1 MDIEIQK
8 TVEPC
13 MRTSTN
19 LAIEDP
25 TRIPWPGAAWNN
37 PGTSR
42 VKDVTGLRLV
52 REAYGPSGEP
62 YKLLVGK
69 LSGKEAYVLTA
80 SNGERML
87 LKDLQG
93 NLVTDPR
100 EVESLVQV
108 ITGGHLV
115 AGLPA
120 VLPVILSGPA
130 LAAVVAAAS
139 VFTLSYLRATSE
151 QDKTAAKNQF
161 FAAINDAI
169 NKFPE
174 EADAIIESVKTT
186 LGTVLGQGED
196 FIKIMSSLVGSV
208 LGRERPGENQKPQT
222 PQPPPT
228 QRRATPQ
235 SPTRN
240 DEPLLQSPLKP
251 PQLPHT
257 PPQRPIFHSAQTS
270 RFLIH
275 HRNLVKIYRHGDS
288 NRR

>member
-1 MDIEIQK
+1 
-8 TVEPC
+8 

-42 VKDVTGLRLV
+42 VKDVTDLHLV

-69 LSGKEAYVLTA
+69 LSGKEAYVLMA
-80 SNGERML
+80 SNGEPML

-115 AGLPA
+115 AGAA

-130 LAAVVAAAS
+130 LAAVVAAVLA
-139 VFTLSYLRATSE
+139 FTWSYLRTY
-151 QDKTAAKNQF
+151 
-161 FAAINDAI
+161 
-169 NKFPE
+169 P
-174 EADAIIESVKTT
+174 
-186 LGTVLGQGED
+186 
-196 FIKIMSSLVGSV
+196 
-208 LGRERPGENQKPQT
+208 
-222 PQPPPT
+222 
-228 QRRATPQ
+228 
-235 SPTRN
+235 
-240 DEPLLQSPLKP
+240 
-251 PQLPHT
+251 
-257 PPQRPIFHSAQTS
+257 
-270 RFLIH
+270 
-275 HRNLVKIYRHGDS
+275 
-288 NRR
+288 